1 MESESTLEKV
11 QKQDRERG
19 ALLQS
24 LKQEKASLQVGDPV
38 DISAVVGVA
47 ITLSWK
53 PPQYSNWVF
62 NKLN

>member
-24 LKQEKASLQVGDPV
+24 LKQEKASLQVSDGL
-38 DISAVVGVA
+38 ILLLWFGLLSLLLA
-47 ITLSWK
+47 ILRTG
-53 PPQYSNWVF
+53 
-62 NKLN
+62 

>member
-24 LKQEKASLQVGDPV
+24 LKQEKASLQVSDPV
-38 DISAVVGVA
+38 DTSAVVGVA

-53 PPQYSNWVF
+53 PTLYSNWVF